1 MGPCGLDDRV
11 LAVDTPTDALILP
24 VDTEY

>member
-1 MGPCGLDDRV
+1 MIPCGLDDCL